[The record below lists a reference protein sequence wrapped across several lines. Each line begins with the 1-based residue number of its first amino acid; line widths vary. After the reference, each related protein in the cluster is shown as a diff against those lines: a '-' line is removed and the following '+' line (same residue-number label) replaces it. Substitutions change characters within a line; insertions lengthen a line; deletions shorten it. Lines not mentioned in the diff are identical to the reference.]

1 MTTAAR
7 ALTLGHAPRCRQ
19 ETAARGTAIVNAMR
33 TPSAAESAAG
43 EPQSDASLLALY
55 AAGDQAAAR
64 ALTARHAPRVFALAR
79 RMLGEVAEAEDVTQ
93 ETMLRLWKIA
103 PDWQA
108 DRAALSTW
116 LYRVASNL
124 CIDRLRRRGHPGREL
139 GGDAVPEVADES
151 PGPERRLQARDQVA
165 ALAQALAALPD
176 RQRLA
181 IVLRHLE
188 DRPNPEIAAILDA
201 SVEAVESLL
210 ARARRDLARRLA
222 PHRAALGFNDD

>member
-1 MTTAAR
+1 MTAA
-7 ALTLGHAPRCRQ
+7 APPAPSQRSFVLIKPDAVR
-19 ETAARGTAIVNAMR
+19 RGLVEDAYTPTISVSGDWR
-33 TPSAAESAAG
+33 TDG
-43 EPQSDASLLALY
+43 ASL
-55 AAGDQAAAR
+55 
-64 ALTARHAPRVFALAR
+64 T
-79 RMLGEVAEAEDVTQ
+79 
-93 ETMLRLWKIA
+93 
-103 PDWQA
+103 
-108 DRAALSTW
+108 
-116 LYRVASNL
+116 
-124 CIDRLRRRGHPGREL
+124 
-139 GGDAVPEVADES
+139 EVADES